1 MGAALLWDS
10 LLCPH
15 AIMHLNHQLMHSKRR
30 EQSCVQHQRFSAH
43 WGLGLCASRNRS
55 ALSCPDSRGSAHPST
70 PTYSSLRHH
79 SRGSGSTASAGRG
92 LTGVSTCKLFT
103 LLEGEQASRSL
114 GMQSAQRDFDVTEP
128 SPLRTWHPMEVG
140 GTKLQLEPG
149 LWSLSCSTAE
159 KNILARFR
167 FPPNSTKSFQQEL
180 LFVWLVCF
188 FVFNDFIILHILPE
202 GCCLRVF

>member
-15 AIMHLNHQLMHSKRR
+15 AIMHLNHQLMHPKD
-30 EQSCVQHQRFSAH
+30 
-43 WGLGLCASRNRS
+43 RNRAACNTKGS
-55 ALSCPDSRGSAHPST
+55 VPTGASGSVPPGTEVLCPALTRGSAHPST

-114 GMQSAQRDFDVTEP
+114 GDAKCPE
-128 SPLRTWHPMEVG
+128 
-140 GTKLQLEPG
+140 G
-149 LWSLSCSTAE
+149 LWRDIAQ
-159 KNILARFR
+159 
-167 FPPNSTKSFQQEL
+167 SFEDMAPHGSGWHQTPAGAWTVEFEL
-180 LFVWLVCF
+180 FHCWKEYSGKVQVSSKQY
-188 FVFNDFIILHILPE
+188 
-202 GCCLRVF
+202 

>member
-1 MGAALLWDS
+1 M
-10 LLCPH
+10 LCP
-15 AIMHLNHQLMHSKRR
+15 ALTPEDQLTPVHQPT
-30 EQSCVQHQRFSAH
+30 AH
-43 WGLGLCASRNRS
+43 YATTAVVLGLLPLQGGGLQESPRANSSPFWKVNR
-55 ALSCPDSRGSAHPST
+55 HPE
-70 PTYSSLRHH
+70 
-79 SRGSGSTASAGRG
+79 A
-92 LTGVSTCKLFT
+92 
-103 LLEGEQASRSL
+103 L
-114 GMQSAQRDFDVTEP
+114 GMQSAQRDFDVTET

>member
-114 GMQSAQRDFDVTEP
+114 GDAKCPE
-128 SPLRTWHPMEVG
+128 
-140 GTKLQLEPG
+140 G
-149 LWSLSCSTAE
+149 LWRDRAQSWNTTSEDMAPHGSGWHQTPAGAWTVEFELFHCWKEYSG
-159 KNILARFR
+159 KVQV
-167 FPPNSTKSFQQEL
+167 SFKQY
-180 LFVWLVCF
+180 
-188 FVFNDFIILHILPE
+188 
-202 GCCLRVF
+202 

>member
-43 WGLGLCASRNRS
+43 WGLGLCAFRNRS

-114 GMQSAQRDFDVTEP
+114 GDAKCPE
-128 SPLRTWHPMEVG
+128 
-140 GTKLQLEPG
+140 G
-149 LWSLSCSTAE
+149 LWRDRVQSWNTTFWGHGTAW
-159 KNILARFR
+159 KWVA
-167 FPPNSTKSFQQEL
+167 PNSSWSLDCGVWAVPLLKRIFWQGSGFLQTVLNPSNRNFC
-180 LFVWLVCF
+180 LFVCF
-188 FVFNDFIILHILPE
+188 GLFLMIS
-202 GCCLRVF
+202 